1 MKKNQLLK
9 DVSNVNDAASQVVS
23 QTAGLKG
30 NIKNIS
36 VKNGEKN
43 VESIAEKAFK
53 AAIIDKTNV
62 DTTEN
67 GQFHTAFNVVDS
79 SLSKA
84 YKAGATVHRTT
95 KKIALSVV
103 VKLIDKHLNV
113 DSDGKDETF
122 SDKRGYDNYSSTE
135 LQPIY
140 QHYNG
145 KFIDCDVID
154 TDTLLINW
162 SEKIVECKLEHV
174 VDSDIVNAED
184 INMSTIVVSDY
195 NNDLNDFSNVEV
207 NQEVLKQAPD
217 VKIVSKSNKVNINNG
232 TNVSNSTNVSI
243 INQSDNAN
251 NINIIVEKNK
261 INEINS
267 SVQNLERKSV
277 INERLN
283 SINNKEQFI
292 NKTDTSEVEVNKE
305 VLKQA
310 FDAKIVSKFNKA
322 NIINSTNVSII
333 NQSDNANN
341 INIIVKKNKINEIN
355 SSVQNLE
362 RKGVINERLDSIN
375 NKEQFIN
382 KTYTSE
388 VEVNK
393 EVLKRASNAKIV
405 SESKKVNINNETNVS
420 HNNVSIV
427 NQSCNVNNIN
437 SIIEKNKIK
446 KTNSSAGTMKT
457 RSIVS
462 KDVVQITQNSEKKGI
477 TNEKL
482 KAIRQKLN
490 SKKEKLNDKP
500 KSSTAAN
507 DLSRMVRQQIVNDAI
522 DSFSSENENNM
533 SSGMASL
540 AGNYVA
546 AEAEKK
552 LKEKTVDKLY
562 DATIGK
568 AMDKVKGG
576 IKRAFKKLAQSI
588 IHSAFM
594 LFQLIVSVIGSLA
607 TMIGPMILLPVII
620 GAVLIGGVFGG
631 IFHLKLNNEE
641 AAKNDS
647 DIRQVIEEN
656 ENIFGKFSFD
666 KSSVANLGTFPK
678 SYDELKVVFT
688 WMNEENPYP
697 VKEQARII
705 TSQYTLKRTDVEGHA
720 VHYGVDFNAPMG
732 STLVAIADATIEA
745 TGTSSSYGNHVILD
759 FGDGTY
765 ALYAHMTDFDIDT
778 PEDNT
783 GDEDDLDDEDDTDD
797 EPRSLQP
804 GDIVKAGD
812 MIGHSGS
819 TGDSTGPHLH
829 LVLSTSPYGNEA
841 DSRYDFNEYVKSVWC
856 PDFEFSYDYEQ
867 TYGIFE
873 NDVDYFREN

>member
-1 MKKNQLLK
+1 M
-9 DVSNVNDAASQVVS
+9 D
-23 QTAGLKG
+23 
-30 NIKNIS
+30 
-36 VKNGEKN
+36 
-43 VESIAEKAFK
+43 SINNKEQF
-53 AAIIDKTNV
+53 INKTY
-62 DTTEN
+62 T
-67 GQFHTAFNVVDS
+67 
-79 SLSKA
+79 
-84 YKAGATVHRTT
+84 
-95 KKIALSVV
+95 
-103 VKLIDKHLNV
+103 
-113 DSDGKDETF
+113 
-122 SDKRGYDNYSSTE
+122 
-135 LQPIY
+135 
-140 QHYNG
+140 
-145 KFIDCDVID
+145 
-154 TDTLLINW
+154 
-162 SEKIVECKLEHV
+162 SE
-174 VDSDIVNAED
+174 
-184 INMSTIVVSDY
+184 
-195 NNDLNDFSNVEV
+195 VEV

-217 VKIVSKSNKVNINNG
+217 VKIVSKFNKADI
-232 TNVSNSTNVSI
+232 TNSTNVGI
-243 INQSDNAN
+243 IN
-251 NINIIVEKNK
+251 
-261 INEINS
+261 
-267 SVQNLERKSV
+267 R
-277 INERLN
+277 
-283 SINNKEQFI
+283 
-292 NKTDTSEVEVNKE
+292 
-305 VLKQA
+305 
-310 FDAKIVSKFNKA
+310 
-322 NIINSTNVSII
+322 
-333 NQSDNANN
+333 SDNANN